1 MKITQ
6 NFDSPLTSTQAVNDI
21 DSQKISNDKKLNS
34 QPTVNSATDEVSIS
48 SQGMSHQKIDS
59 LFNQADA
66 IYQSHITP
74 KQQKFLDESYAK
86 LDELFNK
93 SSPSELEQKN
103 ADGLFDKIDLVFEQA
118 EKQLTPSEKD
128 QLAVIN
134 TKLDEL
140 LGSQDMQLD
149 DNFSEEVDKLFQQSE
164 DLLTSKLSTE
174 QKKTLDGLNKQL
186 NALFEKSNVDD
197 EGVEGIFDKIDNI
210 LNQGYD
216 KLSNDEKNK
225 LDDYDSEIDKLFN
238 QFDPKDSDINYP

>member
-6 NFDSPLTSTQAVNDI
+6 NFDSPLKSTQGVNDI
-21 DSQKISNDKKLNS
+21 DSQKINNDKKLNS
-34 QPTVNSATDEVSIS
+34 QPIVNSATDEVSIS

-86 LDELFNK
+86 LDELFSK

-103 ADGLFDKIDLVFEQA
+103 ADALFDKIDLVFEQA
-118 EKQLTPSEKD
+118 EKQLTPSEKEK
-128 QLAVIN
+128 LSAIN

-210 LNQGYD
+210 LNQGYE

-238 QFDPKDSDINYP
+238 QFDPKDTDINYP